1 MRSLLIRDTTRQER
15 EEIVRRALSA
25 CGGSC
30 DGCNGCGNSGGGRIE
45 TIYQPY
51 IEVETEI
58 SYLTVVY
65 SPWCGFFRFFF
76 WAGKRPRHTIYKMDY
91 MRQK

>member
-51 IEVETEI
+51 IHVVQQLPQI
-58 SYLTVVY
+58 NVANSAPRGLFGLYLLA
-65 SPWCGFFRFFF
+65 RQM
-76 WAGKRPRHTIYKMDY
+76 PRHTIYKMDY

>member
-1 MRSLLIRDTTRQER
+1 MRSLLIRDTTREER

-45 TIYQPY
+45 AIYQPY
-51 IEVETEI
+51 IDGEKELAKINEE
-58 SYLTVVY
+58 Y
-65 SPWCGFFRFFF
+65 S
-76 WAGKRPRHTIYKMDY
+76 AS
-91 MRQK
+91 RQLIR

>member
-30 DGCNGCGNSGGGRIE
+30 NGCGNSGGGRIE
-45 TIYQPY
+45 TIYQLY
-51 IEVETEI
+51 IDGEKELSQINEE
-58 SYLTVVY
+58 Y
-65 SPWCGFFRFFF
+65 SASRGLIR
-76 WAGKRPRHTIYKMDY
+76 
-91 MRQK
+91 

>member
-51 IEVETEI
+51 IAGDMYI
-58 SYLTVVY
+58 SQINALSSPSRGLFRLY
-65 SPWCGFFRFFF
+65 SMARQM
-76 WAGKRPRHTIYKMDY
+76 PRHTIYKMDY

>member
-30 DGCNGCGNSGGGRIE
+30 PRAQARCGKA
-45 TIYQPY
+45 
-51 IEVETEI
+51 
-58 SYLTVVY
+58 
-65 SPWCGFFRFFF
+65 C
-76 WAGKRPRHTIYKMDY
+76 RPRARKG
-91 MRQK
+91 RVCGRKER

>member
-51 IEVETEI
+51 IDGEKELSQINEE
-58 SYLTVVY
+58 Y
-65 SPWCGFFRFFF
+65 SASRGLIRLFSMARQM
-76 WAGKRPRHTIYKMDY
+76 PRHTIYKMDY

>member
-1 MRSLLIRDTTRQER
+1 MCIRDSMRSLLIRDTTREER

-45 TIYQPY
+45 AIYQPY
-51 IEVETEI
+51 RRRKGAC
-58 SYLTVVY
+58 S
-65 SPWCGFFRFFF
+65 
-76 WAGKRPRHTIYKMDY
+76 D
-91 MRQK
+91 Q